1 MELPN
6 RLERFLGQTPD
17 VARAA
22 FVAPNATVVGA
33 VTLGAGASI
42 WYGSVVRADLNTIV
56 IGEGTNVQDLAMI
69 HLADE
74 HGVTIGRHCT
84 IGHGAILHACAIG
97 DECLVG
103 MGATILDGAVL
114 GDRCLVGA
122 RALVTQRFVAPPGSL
137 ILGAPARVAR
147 ALSAAE
153 QAGLRRWAD
162 KYLAV
167 ARAHAARAGR
177 GGSD

>member
-1 MELPN
+1 MEVQA
-6 RLERFLGQTPD
+6 RLEKYLGQTPD

-22 FVAPNATVVGA
+22 FVAANATVVGA
-33 VTLGAGASI
+33 VTLGAGSSI
-42 WYGSVVRADLNTIV
+42 WYGCVVRADLNTIA

-74 HGVTIGRHCT
+74 HGVTVGRHCT

-122 RALVTQRFVAPPGSL
+122 RALLTQRFVAPPGSL
-137 ILGAPARVAR
+137 ILGAPARVVR
-147 ALSAAE
+147 PLSEAE

-162 KYLAV
+162 KYLVV

-177 GGSD
+177 GGAG

>member
-1 MELPN
+1 MEVQA
-6 RLERFLGQTPD
+6 RLEKYLGQTPD

-22 FVAPNATVVGA
+22 FVAANATVVGA
-33 VTLGAGASI
+33 VTLGAGSSI
-42 WYGSVVRADLNTIV
+42 WYGCVVRADLNTIA

-74 HGVTIGRHCT
+74 HGVTVGRHCT

-122 RALVTQRFVAPPGSL
+122 RALLTQRFVAPPGSL
-137 ILGAPARVAR
+137 ILGAPARVVR
-147 ALSAAE
+147 TLSEAE

-162 KYLAV
+162 KYLVV

-177 GGSD
+177 GGAG